1 MTDTTREM
9 IKKRKDHDG
18 VRRLPGL
25 RTSDGR
31 HNLGRTKIP
40 ITVQVGAP
48 LQPAEDITQTDADLR
63 ESMTTL
69 LHRAQRCYPHPGG
82 AYWAP
87 RRLGGGAP
95 SLAEA
100 AQIEADEAA
109 VRAATRSAH
118 PSG

>member
-1 MTDTTREM
+1 MCSTSGTGFTEVPRSS
-9 IKKRKDHDG
+9 
-18 VRRLPGL
+18 PGL

-31 HNLGRTKIP
+31 HDLGRTKIP
-40 ITVQVGAP
+40 ITVQIGAP
-48 LQPAEDITQTDADLR
+48 LPPAEDITQTDAALR
-63 ESMTTL
+63 ESMTPP
-69 LHRAQRCYPHPGG
+69 LHRAQRCFPHPAG
-82 AYWAP
+82 AHWVP

-109 VRAATRSAH
+109 ARAATRSAH